1 MREEKGRLCLLLLF
15 VTIYFTA
22 CSLDSEGTAAF
33 PAGTGDAG
41 ADVADQE
48 TGNWPESST
57 PDADAEPDVLPD
69 APEDV
74 LEADATVPDAP
85 DDVMEADA
93 PLDVLADIIEA
104 DSPVDAPDDVIEA
117 DAPVDAP
124 EDVVEADALS
134 PVECFGVPTEAG
146 HVMLCAELPGGLATS
161 LVIKA
166 EIVSA
171 EPNRVIPFKSVCWS
185 EVGTPEL
192 ACFPC
197 PGPNVCWPVPA
208 GGFEHAS
215 VASGDVI
222 KFQPGVADAPG
233 LDMKNTVCDIGKC
246 FDADITVYSGHT
258 EVCRLKPDGSITG
271 GTSEGTGKDVKI
283 VCPL

>member
-1 MREEKGRLCLLLLF
+1 MRENKEKYCLLLLF
-15 VTIYFTA
+15 VSLQFMA

-41 ADVADQE
+41 ADQSDQE
-48 TGNWPESST
+48 TSPWPESST
-57 PDADAEPDVLPD
+57 PDADAEPDASPD

-74 LEADATVPDAP
+74 SEADTAEPDAS
-85 DDVMEADA
+85 DDVVEADA
-93 PLDVLADIIEA
+93 PLDVIADIVEA
-104 DSPVDAPDDVIEA
+104 DSPVDAPDDVVEA

-124 EDVVEADALS
+124 EDAVEADAPS
-134 PVECFGVPTEAG
+134 PVECFGLPTETG
-146 HVMLCAELPGGLATS
+146 NVMLCAELPGGLATS

-171 EPNRVIPFKSVCWS
+171 EPNRAIPFKSVCWS
-185 EVGTPEL
+185 PVGAPQI

-197 PGPNVCWPVPA
+197 PGPNACWPVPA
-208 GGFEHAS
+208 GGFDHAS
-215 VASGDVI
+215 VEPGDVI

-233 LDMKNTVCDIGKC
+233 EDMKNTICDLGKC

-258 EVCRLKPDGSITG
+258 EVCRLKSDGTITG
-271 GTSEGTGKDVKI
+271 GTSEGSGKDVKI
-283 VCPL
+283 VCNL